1 MNSPRLSLPC
11 LIAAMHLLPSE
22 ISRAAKAYSPAQ
34 IIDHAVLHAGIAVDG
49 GAGGFYF
56 QDTRD
61 VPWGAG
67 IHPETQKLMTEVGRE
82 LRRAFPKTVLGVSCM
97 AHGAKEPLSIAH
109 AIGADFVRLKV
120 YVGVMVKLEGLV
132 TGCAHEAIQHR
143 AQIGAQNVAILADV
157 YDRLGEPLAP
167 MPLSEACHQAVN
179 FGRADAL
186 VLTGKSVAH
195 SQAMF
200 DEVRP
205 LGLPVPLILGGGA
218 TAANAKQFA
227 SRADAFIVHGAF
239 ARAGLPPKNGVPV
252 EWDVELVK
260 AFEKEV
266 RPLPAV

>member
-1 MNSPRLSLPC
+1 MAQINFSPPRV
-11 LIAAMHLLPSE
+11 IAAVHLLPSE
-22 ISRAAKAYSPAQ
+22 ISRAAQACPRNK

-49 GAGGFYF
+49 GAGGVYF

-61 VPWGAG
+61 VPWGTSV
-67 IHPETQKLMTEVGRE
+67 HPETQKLMTDVGRE
-82 LRRAFPKTVLGVSCM
+82 LRRTFPKIVLGVSCM
-97 AHGAKEPLSIAH
+97 AHGAKEPLSIAQ
-109 AIGADFVRLKV
+109 AIDANFVRLKV
-120 YVGVMVKLEGLV
+120 YVGVMVKMEGLV

-143 AQIGAQNVAILADV
+143 AQIGAENVAILADV

-167 MPLSEACHQAVN
+167 MPLPEACHQAVN

-205 LGLPVPLILGGGA
+205 LGLPAPLILGGGA
-218 TAANAKQFA
+218 TAANAKLFA

-239 ARAGLPPKNGVPV
+239 ARKGLPSQNGVPV
-252 EWDVELVK
+252 EWDVALVREFVN
-260 AFEKEV
+260 A
-266 RPLPAV
+266 L